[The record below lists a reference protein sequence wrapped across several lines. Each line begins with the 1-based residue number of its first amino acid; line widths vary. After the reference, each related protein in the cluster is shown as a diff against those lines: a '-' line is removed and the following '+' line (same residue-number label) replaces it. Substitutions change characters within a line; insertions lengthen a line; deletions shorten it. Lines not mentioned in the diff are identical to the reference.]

1 MSALVLPALG
11 LASRAAQ
18 ALPALFADLAMRSP
32 APDILRL
39 DSAGYG
45 TPGKGAGRYVSDG
58 LCDEALLAAH
68 PRFAFRT
75 ANARIF
81 RLDAEG
87 GSLAAEQGGAAGD
100 GSSNDQPALQA
111 AIDYAHAIGARE
123 LRLESETYRVDCP
136 VRVSP
141 VEDKRA
147 EDGRPLVIRRS
158 LAIRGCAPGRTCLD
172 FRALDGEDPET
183 NWQLVARS
191 ASDPTLAVWRG
202 GAIYLQGDVPD
213 PGFGRRT
220 IARLELDRLVL
231 KGNRRNTGAWTYPAN
246 PASGDGWDIS
256 DRGFW
261 VQDCYVGEIV
271 MRDTDMTGFKGEIV
285 YLAGAAKAVEK
296 IVLDRCRF
304 ATSNGSAF
312 NPGVDCEVLATDC
325 SFGDCF
331 QAQEDT
337 AKTRAVY
344 RSCQWHDCDHMGL
357 GSGSANGVYYTQA
370 YPTRVVD
377 AAPPVTLLE
386 NCEFRSIRS
395 LRFQSWVRGT
405 IRTIDCS
412 VSLNGKDAMALRD
425 TDLVIEA
432 WLDRASLIH
441 AFSLTGP
448 DSLTEA
454 VPNAPAG
461 IYKLPPANVR
471 VKLSHHRTEL
481 ARANGREWWG
491 SYWTGY
497 IDRSCQL
504 HVEGD
509 CAGNR
514 LPNGGANPVSMP
526 LVTYDR
532 GRYTSRGWARGWFK
546 LPTISGSGEI
556 APAAPLMTVSM
567 ASGIIADMTLRRT
580 PTGGA
585 DYGFSDGQRIRIL
598 KHDATGSIRFV
609 KGASSSFAV
618 NTTRVLANAYDWIEF
633 SYNRDWQRWEEE
645 GFFSDA

>member
-1 MSALVLPALG
+1 MSALAIPALG

-18 ALPALFADLAMRSP
+18 ALPALYGDLARRSP
-32 APDILRL
+32 AADVARL
-39 DSAGYG
+39 DSTGHDE
-45 TPGKGAGRYVSDG
+45 PGKGAASYISDG
-58 LCDEALLAAH
+58 LCDEPLLAAH
-68 PRFAFRT
+68 PRFVFRT
-75 ANARIF
+75 ANNRIF
-81 RLDAEG
+81 RLMPEA
-87 GSLAAEQGGAAGD
+87 GSLSVEQGGAAGD
-100 GSSNDQPALQA
+100 GAVNDQPALQA
-111 AIDYAHAIGARE
+111 AIDYAHAAGARE
-123 LRLESETYRVDCP
+123 LRFENEIYRVDCP
-136 VRVSP
+136 PRYSP

-147 EDGRPLVIRRS
+147 EDGRPLVIRKS
-158 LAIRGCAPGRTCLD
+158 LSLKGCAPNRTTLD
-172 FRALDGEDPET
+172 FRAMDGVDPET
-183 NWQLVARS
+183 DWQLVAKS
-191 ASDPTLAVWRG
+191 ASDPTLSVWRG

-213 PGFGRRT
+213 PGEGQRS

-231 KGNRRNTGAWTYPAN
+231 KGNRQNTGAWTYPAD
-246 PASGDGWDIS
+246 PISGDGWDIS
-256 DRGFW
+256 DRGLW
-261 VQDCYVGEIV
+261 VQDCYVGEIH
-271 MRDTDMTGFKGEIV
+271 MRDTDMTGFKGEVV
-285 YLAGAAKAVEK
+285 YLAGSANAVEK
-296 IVLDRCRF
+296 VVLSNCRF

-312 NPGVDCEVLATDC
+312 NPGIDCEVLATDC

-331 QAQEDT
+331 QAQEDV

-344 RSCQWHDCDHMGL
+344 RNCTWHDCDHMAL
-357 GSGSANGVYYTQA
+357 GCGSANGVYYAQA
-370 YPTRVVD
+370 YPTRD
-377 AAPPVTLLE
+377 ADAPPPVTVLD

-405 IRTIDCS
+405 IRTIDTT
-412 VSLNGKDAMALRD
+412 VSLNGSDAMALRD
-425 TDLVIEA
+425 TDLAIEA
-432 WLDRASLIH
+432 WLDRKNGIH
-441 AFSLTGP
+441 ALSLNGVA
-448 DSLTEA
+448 SLTEA
-454 VPNAPAG
+454 VPGAPAG

-471 VKLSHHRTEL
+471 LKLSHHRTEQ
-481 ARANGREWWG
+481 ARANGFEWWG

-497 IDRSCQL
+497 VHRSCAM

-526 LVTYDR
+526 LVTYER
-532 GRYTSRGWARGWFK
+532 GRYTSRGWARGWYK
-546 LPTISGSGEI
+546 LPAITGSGEI
-556 APAAPLMTVSM
+556 APAAPFMTVQM

-618 NTTRVLANAYDWIEF
+618 NETRVLDNAYDWIEF